1 MSVRGSEAT
10 GGVSHHH
17 HHHHHSY
24 HHVPL
29 TGRAPHQDRI
39 LRNLSQRSQR
49 HHGFAAFQKAEDRVG
64 VLEGLAVGATE
75 EIRLSD
81 VVGESLYEHCISLY
95 NLPGNISGVLSS
107 LHCRL
112 MNLVQEDGLI
122 DLPIL

>member
-1 MSVRGSEAT
+1 MRGSEAT
-10 GGVSHHH
+10 GGVS

-29 TGRAPHQDRI
+29 TGRAPHQDQI

-49 HHGFAAFQKAEDRVG
+49 HRGFAAFQKAEDRVG

-81 VVGESLYEHCISLY
+81 AVGESLYERCISLY
-95 NLPGNISGVLSS
+95 NLLGNVSGVLSS